1 MIADQSGCEYDVCFG
16 LMFFPFWTFSIFVL
30 LLCAAGL
37 AMFLWCWEKKVYLS
51 GLSFPKGIF
60 ALCLGVYS
68 WVRSFGG
75 DVKGG
80 KSFFLEKLGFI
91 LEEFFFAQA

>member
-1 MIADQSGCEYDVCFG
+1 MMHALVLS
-16 LMFFPFWTFSIFVL
+16 FFPFWTFSIFVL

-37 AMFLWCWEKKVYLS
+37 AMFLWCWEKRVYLS
-51 GLSFPKGIF
+51 GLSFPKGSF

-75 DVKGG
+75 GSERGEIFLFGKAGLHLGG
-80 KSFFLEKLGFI
+80 VLFRSGLNHRLA
-91 LEEFFFAQA
+91 L